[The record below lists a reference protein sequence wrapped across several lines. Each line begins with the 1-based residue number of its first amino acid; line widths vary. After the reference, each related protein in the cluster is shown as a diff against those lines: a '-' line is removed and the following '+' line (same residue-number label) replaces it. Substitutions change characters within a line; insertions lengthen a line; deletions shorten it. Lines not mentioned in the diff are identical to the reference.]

1 MFFKGIYDKT
11 STYFSNLINKI
22 YSELSHLLTKLDKRI
37 TVIQRENEEEKVR
50 EKERIQEKIREEQRE
65 KEKIVAMEH
74 CSKMDDLKMVAQTL
88 CSAKKNLIEE
98 IKSAMKCLSSVE
110 EELKRVKSD
119 AVNLQSL
126 NKSIESEFSRIEAT
140 YFQKKSVV

>member
-1 MFFKGIYDKT
+1 
-11 STYFSNLINKI
+11 
-22 YSELSHLLTKLDKRI
+22 
-37 TVIQRENEEEKVR
+37 
-50 EKERIQEKIREEQRE
+50 
-65 KEKIVAMEH
+65 
-74 CSKMDDLKMVAQTL
+74 MVAQTL

-126 NKSIESEFSRIEAT
+126 NKSIESEFMRIEAT
-140 YFQKKSVV
+140 YFQKKSVA